1 MKFLAIAL
9 LPLLACAPGAFPQ
22 TSSKAAPPAS
32 WRDLKF
38 PALRQIQI
46 PKVDEFTLPN
56 GMKVY
61 ILENHEL
68 PTVRGLALI
77 RTGNLFD
84 PADKTGL
91 ASMTG
96 SLIRSGGTATKSGDQ
111 IDEELENIA
120 ASVESAIEESYGSI
134 SFSTLKERTDEVL
147 GTFHDVLTSPVF
159 NQNKLDFERQ
169 QLRGSIARRNDEA
182 HTVTEREFT
191 DAVYGHNTPYGRE
204 MEYATID
211 KIRRDDVVA
220 FYKRYYFPANVML
233 AVQGDFSAPEMKA
246 KLEKIFGSWN
256 ATQPPVP
263 PFPKVDS
270 DPKPGIRVGTKS
282 DVTQTTFAM
291 GHLGGLLKDKDYP
304 ALEVMSDIL
313 GGGFDS
319 RLFLTVRTKLGYAY
333 DISSSWG
340 AGYNSPGLFDI
351 SGSTKSASTADTL
364 KAVLDQIK
372 IIQTTEVSEEELQ
385 SAKDKVVNGF
395 IFNFDTPSKT
405 LNRLLTYRY
414 YGYPD
419 DFIFQYQ
426 KAVQQVTRADV
437 LRVAKQYIEP
447 AKFVI
452 VAIGNPKDFG
462 KPLSSLGL
470 PVSELDL
477 TIPKPAA
484 RPAAAR

>member
-1 MKFLAIAL
+1 MRKIHLAL
-9 LPLLACAPGAFPQ
+9 LGALACSHGAFSQ
-22 TSSKAAPPAS
+22 VPPPS
-32 WRDLKF
+32 WKDLKF
-38 PALRQIQI
+38 PKLRDIQI
-46 PKVDEFTLPN
+46 PKVEEFTLAN
-56 GMKVY
+56 GMRVY
-61 ILENHEL
+61 LLENHEL
-68 PTVRGLALI
+68 PTIRGLALV

-84 PADKTGL
+84 PADKIGL
-91 ASMTG
+91 ATITG
-96 SLIRSGGTATKSGDQ
+96 SLIRTGGTASKSGDQ

-120 ASVESAIEESYGSI
+120 ASVESSIDESYGSV
-134 SFSTLKERTDEVL
+134 SFSTLKERADEVL
-147 GTFHDVLTSPVF
+147 STFRDVLTTPVF

-169 QLRGSIARRNDEA
+169 QLRGGIARRNDEA
-182 HTVTEREFT
+182 HAVAQREFS
-191 DAVYGHNTPYGRE
+191 DAVYGHDNPFGWE

-211 KIRRDDVVA
+211 KITRDDVA
-220 FYKRYYFPANVML
+220 NFYKRYYFPANIML
-233 AVQGDFSAPEMKA
+233 TVQGDFSAPEMKA
-246 KLEKIFGSWN
+246 KMEQLFGGWSV
-256 ATQPPVP
+256 TQPPVP
-263 PFPKVDS
+263 PFPKVKS
-270 DPKPGIRVGTKS
+270 DPKPGILVAPRT
-282 DVTQTTFAM
+282 DVTQTTFAL
-291 GHLGGLLKDKDYP
+291 GHLGGLLSDKDYP

-340 AGYNSPGLFDI
+340 AGYDNPGLFGI

-364 KAVLDQIK
+364 RAIFAEIK
-372 IIQTTEVSEEELQ
+372 LMQTKEVSEEELQ

-437 LRVAKQYIEP
+437 LRVTKQYVDP

-452 VAIGNPKDFG
+452 VAVGNPKDFG
-462 KPLSSLGL
+462 APLSSLQL
-470 PVSELDL
+470 PVKELDL
-477 TIPKPAA
+477 TIPKDESRT
-484 RPAAAR
+484 RP

>member
-1 MKFLAIAL
+1 MKTLALAF
-9 LPLLACAPGAFPQ
+9 LPLLAFSQQAPV
-22 TSSKAAPPAS
+22 SNRVPPPS
-32 WRDLKF
+32 YKDLKF

-46 PKVDEFTLPN
+46 PKVEEFTLAN
-56 GMKVY
+56 GMRVY
-61 ILENHEL
+61 LLENHEL
-68 PTVRGLALI
+68 PTMRGLALV

-84 PADKTGL
+84 PADKVGL

-96 SLIRSGGTATKSGDQ
+96 SLIRSGGTTTKSGDQ

-120 ASVESAIEESYGSI
+120 ASVESGIEEGYGSI
-134 SFSTLKERTDEVL
+134 SFSTLKERADEVL
-147 GTFHDVLTSPVF
+147 GTFHDVLTAPVF
-159 NQNKLDFERQ
+159 NQNKLEFERQ
-169 QLRGSIARRNDEA
+169 QLRGGIERRNDDA
-182 HTVTEREFT
+182 HSVAAREYS
-191 DAVYGHNTPYGRE
+191 DAIYGHDNPFGWE

-211 KIRRDDVVA
+211 KITRADVEA
-220 FYKRYYFPANVML
+220 FYKRYYFPANIML

-246 KLEKIFGSWN
+246 KVEKLFGGWT

-263 PFPKVDS
+263 PFPQVNS
-270 DPKPGIRVGTKS
+270 HPKPGILVAPRT
-282 DVTQTTFAM
+282 DVTQTSFAM
-291 GHLGGLLKDKDYP
+291 GQLGGLLSDKDYP

-319 RLFLTVRTKLGYAY
+319 RLFLTVRSKLGYAY

-340 AGYNSPGLFDI
+340 AGYTRAGTFDI

-364 KAVLDQIK
+364 KAIFAEIRL
-372 IIQTTEVSEEELQ
+372 IQTKEVSEEELQ

-437 LRVAKQYIEP
+437 LRVAKQYIDP

-452 VAIGNPKDFG
+452 VAVGNPKEFG
-462 KPLSSLGL
+462 TPLSSLEL
-470 PVSELDL
+470 PVTELDL
-477 TIPKPAA
+477 TIPKAGAPK
-484 RPAAAR
+484 